1 MSGLVLACA
10 FIDLYY
16 FYQMNIALL
25 GYGKMGKA
33 IEQIAL
39 ERGHQIVA
47 RINSETPLTSVQWST
62 VDVCIEFTQP
72 QLALQH
78 IQFCAEK
85 QVPIVVGTT
94 AWLSG
99 LEQAKASIALHDSA
113 LLHASN
119 FSVGVNI
126 FFALNQKLAEL
137 MANYPAYKVSLEE
150 THHVQKLDAPSGTA
164 VTLLEDLL
172 ETLKPYNSWSLD
184 PNSSKQIPVV
194 AHRIPDVPGTH
205 EVRYDSEIDTIRIEH
220 IAHNRKGFALGAV
233 LAAEFLKGR
242 KGYYQMSDVLN
253 F

>member
-1 MSGLVLACA
+1 
-10 FIDLYY
+10 
-16 FYQMNIALL
+16 MNIALL

-47 RINSETPLTSVQWST
+47 KINSQTPLTSIDWSL

-72 QLALQH
+72 HLAVQH
-78 IQFCAEK
+78 IEFCAK
-85 QVPIVVGTT
+85 QQVPIVVGTT
-94 AWLSG
+94 AWLQD
-99 LEQAKASIALHDSA
+99 LPRAQALIEEQQSA

-119 FSVGVNI
+119 FSVGVNLI
-126 FFALNQKLAEL
+126 FALNQKLAEL
-137 MANYPAYKVSLEE
+137 LSNYPEYKVRLSE

-164 VTLLEDLL
+164 VSLLNDILQIQ
-172 ETLKPYNSWSLD
+172 TQYDSWSLE
-184 PNSSKQIPVV
+184 PNSATQIPVA

-205 EVRYDSEIDTIRIEH
+205 EVSYDSEIDTIRIEH

-242 KGYYQMSDVLN
+242 KGCYQMSDVLN
-253 F
+253 IQA